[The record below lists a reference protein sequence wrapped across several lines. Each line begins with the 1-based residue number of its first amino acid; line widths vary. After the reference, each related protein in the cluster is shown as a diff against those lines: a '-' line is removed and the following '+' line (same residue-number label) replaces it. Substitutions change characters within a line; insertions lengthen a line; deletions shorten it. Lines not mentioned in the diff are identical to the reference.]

1 MSGARLN
8 PERLMKTLPVLSRTL
23 TLKLSLALVTAGI
36 LAVATPAQAQGVRAE
51 VGRPL
56 QQASEYLKAGK
67 AREALAK
74 VREAENVPGTTAAE
88 RQTIDG
94 MKAAAAQRAGDTG
107 TAIQALESLASR
119 ASGAPLGQYAEQ
131 LASAYAQQKN
141 NGKATEWLNKAVG
154 AGNNSASVRQLQ
166 SYLQGASGDYNAIA
180 RDAGGAVAG
189 AEQAGRRPDEGDLLR
204 LADAQQRTGN
214 MAGYGSTLEKLLMNY
229 PKKDYWNAYLSRLPR
244 KAGFADRFAL
254 DVLRLRLA
262 SGTLTKTEDYME
274 LAQLSMQQGLPAEA
288 RRVAEQGFK
297 SGALGT
303 GAEAGRHQRLRD
315 LAVKE
320 EAESKG
326 KLAGQALEAEGFK
339 EGDGLVKVGVSYVS
353 LGEFDKGIELIQK
366 GIAKGNLKRPE
377 DAKLRLGLAQL
388 QSPKTKAAAVQ
399 TLRSVKAT
407 DGATDIARLWVILG
421 NP

>member
-1 MSGARLN
+1 
-8 PERLMKTLPVLSRTL
+8 MKTLRAL
-23 TLKLSLALVTAGI
+23 TLALAATGLATMVTMAN
-36 LAVATPAQAQGVRAE
+36 AQGVRAE
-51 VGRPL
+51 VGKPL
-56 QQASEYLKAGK
+56 QQASEFLKAGK

-74 VREAENVPGTTAAE
+74 VREAESVPGTTAAE

-94 MKAAAAQRAGDTG
+94 MKAAAAQRAGDMA

-141 NGKATEWLNKAVG
+141 NAKATDWLHKAQG
-154 AGNNSASVRQLQ
+154 AGNNGASVRQLQ
-166 SYLQGASGDYNAIA
+166 SYLQSTSGDYGAIA
-180 RDAGGAVAG
+180 RDAGAAVAA
-189 AEQAGRRPDEGDLLR
+189 AEQASRRPDEGDLLR

-214 MAGYGSTLEKLLMNY
+214 MAGYGSTLEKLLLNY

-262 SGTLTKTEDYME
+262 SGTLSKTDDYME
-274 LAQLSMQQGLPAEA
+274 LAQLSMQQGLPSEA
-288 RRVAEQGFK
+288 RRVTDQGFK
-297 SGALGT
+297 AGVLGT
-303 GAEAGRHQRLRD
+303 GAEAGRHQRLRE

-320 EAESKG
+320 EGESKA
-326 KLAGQALEAEGFK
+326 KLAGQAAEAEGFK
-339 EGDGLVKVGVSYVS
+339 EGDGLVKVGASYVS
-353 LGEFDKGIELIQK
+353 LGEVDKGIELIQK

-388 QSPKTKAAAVQ
+388 QSPKGKAVAVQ

-407 DGATDIARLWVILG
+407 DGATDIARLWIILG